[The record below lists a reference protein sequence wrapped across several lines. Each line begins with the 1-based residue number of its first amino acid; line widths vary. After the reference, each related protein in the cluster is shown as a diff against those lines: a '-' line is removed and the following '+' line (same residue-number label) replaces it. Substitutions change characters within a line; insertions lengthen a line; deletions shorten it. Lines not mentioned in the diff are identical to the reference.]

1 MKYTIINETHYHSE
15 TPIQVIEVLEK
26 CRLNNTRIVLD
37 YGDRKTGKSW
47 NEEYGIKGR
56 IGRSTGTGNI
66 KIPILIYNSR
76 SIGGVGILTDCII
89 GIKESKGG
97 KSLYNIKIN

>member
-1 MKYTIINETHYHSE
+1 MKYTIKNETHYNSKTH
-15 TPIQVIEVLEK
+15 IQVIEVLEK
-26 CRLNNTRIVLD
+26 CRLNKTRIVLD

-56 IGRSTGTGNI
+56 ISRSTGNI

-76 SIGGVGILTDCII
+76 SLGGGAILTHCII
-89 GIKESKGG
+89 GIRESKGG
-97 KSLYNIKIN
+97 KSLYNIKTN